1 MGSVKAILY
10 KSKKRADEK
19 FPIALR
25 IIKDRKPSYI
35 YLYWIEEKHWDQKKS
50 KVKNSYHSAARLN
63 NLILKKITEAD
74 DLILNFRTN
83 KKPYSSSKITSLLKG
98 GNNSKLFFEY
108 SEQYFQDLSKLG
120 KHSRLISEQGRIK
133 HFKEFLGNKD
143 IPFEEIDQGMLKR
156 FKIYLAT
163 SRKVSERSIMN
174 SLIVIRTLFN
184 LGIKDG
190 LVDQKYY
197 PFGKN
202 KIKIKFP
209 ETIKIGLEENEINVI
224 ENLDLPKGS
233 TIWHSRNIFLFSF
246 YLAGM
251 RVSDVLRVKWS
262 DIKDERL
269 YYRMGKNKKVDSLK
283 IPLKVKMI
291 TSYYED
297 EKRSSE
303 DFIFPELKKAKKNDS
318 RDIYCKTKTA
328 TKKFNKYLYEIA
340 QKAKID
346 KKITMHIAR
355 HSFGNIAGDKISPHM
370 LQKLYRHSHLSTT
383 IGYQG
388 NFIHKDADNA
398 LESVLDF

>member
-209 ETIKIGLEENEINVI
+209 ETIKIGLEENKINDI
-224 ENLDLPKGS
+224 ENLDLSEGS
-233 TIWHSRNIFLFSF
+233 TIWHSRNLFLFSF
-246 YLAGM
+246 YLAVM
-251 RVSDVLRVKWS
+251 RVSDILVNL
-262 DIKDERL
+262 
-269 YYRMGKNKKVDSLK
+269 
-283 IPLKVKMI
+283 
-291 TSYYED
+291 
-297 EKRSSE
+297 
-303 DFIFPELKKAKKNDS
+303 
-318 RDIYCKTKTA
+318 
-328 TKKFNKYLYEIA
+328 
-340 QKAKID
+340 
-346 KKITMHIAR
+346 
-355 HSFGNIAGDKISPHM
+355 
-370 LQKLYRHSHLSTT
+370 
-383 IGYQG
+383 
-388 NFIHKDADNA
+388 
-398 LESVLDF
+398 

>member
-209 ETIKIGLEENEINVI
+209 ETIKIGLEEIEINAI
-224 ENLDLPKGS
+224 ENLDLSKGS

-251 RVSDVLRVKWS
+251 RVSDVLKVKWS

-291 TSYYED
+291 IGYYED
-297 EKRSSE
+297 EKRSPE
-303 DFIFPELKKAKKNDS
+303 DFIFPELKKAKENDS

-328 TKKFNKYLYEIA
+328 TKKFNKYLDEIA
-340 QKAKID
+340 QRAKID

-388 NFIHKDADNA
+388 NFIHKEADNA

>member
-1 MGSVKAILY
+1 MASVKAILY
-10 KSKKRADEK
+10 KSKKRADDK

-50 KVKNSYHSAARLN
+50 KIKNSYHSAARLN

-98 GNNSKLFFEY
+98 GNTAKSFFEY

-120 KHSRLISEQGRIK
+120 KHSRVISEQGRIK

-209 ETIKIGLEENEINVI
+209 ETIKIGLEENEINAI
-224 ENLDLPKGS
+224 ENLDLSQDS

-283 IPLKVKMI
+283 IPLKAKMI
-291 TSYYED
+291 ISYYED
-297 EKRSSE
+297 EKRSPD
-303 DFIFPELKKAKKNDS
+303 DFIFPELKKAKENDS
-318 RDIYCKTKTA
+318 RDIYRKTKTA
-328 TKKFNKYLYEIA
+328 TKKFNKYLDEIA

-388 NFIHKDADNA
+388 NFIHKEADNA